1 MKPEFRNILGGL
13 AGAIVLNIV
22 HEAARR
28 LYSKA
33 PRIDLIGEEALTKSL
48 NAVGMEAPTGS
59 LLTGST
65 LAADLASNTMYFS
78 MIGKGGEENLLMRGA
93 GYGLAAGL
101 GAIGL
106 TQQLGLSDAPVTK
119 TNETKVM
126 TVAWY
131 LLGGLSAAFAMMKI
145 KDLAAQEY

>member
-1 MKPEFRNILGGL
+1 MKPEIRNILGGL
-13 AGAIVLNIV
+13 AGAIVLNVI

-48 NAVGMEAPTGS
+48 NAVGMEAPTGN

-65 LAADLASNTMYFS
+65 FAADIVSNTMYFS
-78 MIGKGGEENLLMRGA
+78 MIGKNGEDNLLIRGA

-119 TNETKVM
+119 TSETKLM

-131 LLGGLSAAFAMMKI
+131 LLGGLSAAFAIMKL
-145 KDLAAQEY
+145 KDLPVFEQ